1 MKTNTNVRPNATLA
15 TIALLIMAIVVA
27 LLPVAPFA
35 YAVGAGGGAAGLYD
49 AEGKEMYRLYNPNS
63 GEHFYTSSI
72 VERDHLISVGWND
85 EGIGWIARVNSNDPV
100 YRLYNANAGDHHYT
114 MSTVER
120 DYLIS
125 IGWNDE
131 GIGWYSDEE
140 QLVPLF
146 RQYNPNAIAG
156 SHNYTTSQVEND
168 SLVLVGWNG
177 EGIGWYGVG
186 KAPVDANVTD
196 PNTRGVLMDKGALER
211 MCCTEGKPIARY
223 KKAYCEKSD
232 DHWHDWVP
240 VNADG
245 SKVEAGSILNQDG
258 TTESLFVTYRCADCG
273 EYK

>member
-85 EGIGWIARVNSNDPV
+85 EGIGW
-100 YRLYNANAGDHHYT
+100 
-114 MSTVER
+114 
-120 DYLIS
+120 
-125 IGWNDE
+125 
-131 GIGWYSDEE
+131 YSDEE

-196 PNTRGVLMDKGALER
+196 PNTRGVLTDKRALER
-211 MCCTEGKPIARY
+211 ICYTEGKPIARY

-232 DHWHDWVP
+232 DHWHDWVHLGADAAK
-240 VNADG
+240 VQVGSVLNADG
-245 SKVEAGSILNQDG
+245 SSEAFYVS
-258 TTESLFVTYRCADCG
+258 YRCSACG